1 MNGAAATVVSPST
14 PTPAAPRVISVDVI
28 RGLTILA
35 MIFVNDIAGVP
46 DTPAWLKHI
55 QPPLADGMT
64 VVDLVFPAFLFI
76 VGLSIPLALRSRQA
90 RGETTGG
97 TVLHVL
103 TRSLSLLTIGVF
115 MVNAEHLAPHGLLD
129 PNAWTLLAYSG
140 VVLFWMRW
148 PARSPRD
155 ARLQH
160 ALQAAGVA
168 LMVAAALL
176 YRADGGSGLIQMR
189 PHWWGILGLIG
200 WAYLVATL
208 TYLLVRGNPGL
219 LLAASAAL
227 FAFYIALEGGWL
239 DPLKQT
245 SPFGS
250 AGPTL
255 GSHGALVLL
264 GAFMGRMFLPDAPHR
279 TPAARAAWGGLVA
292 AGLALAGWLLY
303 LPHERVPC
311 LIINKILATP
321 PWCLFSAAITAACL
335 VVVSLLV
342 DRGSP
347 PAWAALPELA
357 GKNALL
363 AYILAPILY
372 AAFGGFAELTGTTN
386 VLRLLATPF
395 PLGLARSLALALLV
409 TGIAAWLTRRRI
421 TLKI

>member
-1 MNGAAATVVSPST
+1 MTTAPPGAPL
-14 PTPAAPRVISVDVI
+14 PRVVSVDVM

-55 QPPLADGMT
+55 QPPFADGMT

-76 VGLSIPLALRSRQA
+76 VGLSIPLALRSRRA
-90 RGETTGG
+90 KGETADG

-103 TRSLSLLTIGVF
+103 TRSLSLLIIGVL
-115 MVNAEHLAPHGLLD
+115 MVNAEHLAPDGLLD
-129 PNAWTLLAYSG
+129 PNVWTLLAYAG
-140 VVLFWMRW
+140 VILFWVRW
-148 PARSPRD
+148 PARSPGD
-155 ARLQH
+155 TRLQH
-160 ALQAAGVA
+160 ALQAAGAA

-176 YRADGGSGLIQMR
+176 YRAEGGSGLIQMR

-219 LLAASAAL
+219 LLGASAGL

-239 DPLKQT
+239 GRLAETP
-245 SPFGS
+245 PFGS

-264 GAFMGRMFLPDAPHR
+264 GAFMGRMFLPDVPQR
-279 TPAARAAWGGLVA
+279 TPAHRAAWGTLVA
-292 AGLALAGWLLY
+292 AGFALAGWLLY
-303 LPHERVPC
+303 LPRERVPC

-335 VVVSLLV
+335 VALSLRV
-342 DRGSP
+342 DRGPP
-347 PAWAALPELA
+347 PAWATLPELA

-363 AYILAPILY
+363 AYILAPIIY
-372 AAFGGFAELTGTTN
+372 ALLGGFAELTGTTN
-386 VLRLLATPF
+386 LLHLLATPLA
-395 PLGLARSLALALLV
+395 LGLARSIAMALLV
-409 TGIAAWLTRRRI
+409 CGIAAWLSRRRI

>member
-1 MNGAAATVVSPST
+1 M
-14 PTPAAPRVISVDVI
+14 

-55 QPPLADGMT
+55 QPPFADGMT

-76 VGLSIPLALRSRQA
+76 VGLSIPLALRSRQVK
-90 RGETTGG
+90 GETAGG

-103 TRSLSLLTIGVF
+103 TRSLSLLIIGVL
-115 MVNAEHLAPHGLLD
+115 MVNAEHLAPDGLLD
-129 PNAWTLLAYSG
+129 PNVWTLLAYAG
-140 VVLFWMRW
+140 VILFWVRW
-148 PARSPRD
+148 PACSPGN

-176 YRADGGSGLIQMR
+176 YRAEGGSGLFQMR

-219 LLAASAAL
+219 LLGASAGL

-239 DPLKQT
+239 GRLGETP
-245 SPFGS
+245 PFGS

-279 TPAARAAWGGLVA
+279 TPAARAAWGVVCA
-292 AGLALAGWLLY
+292 AGFVLAGWLLH
-303 LPHERVPC
+303 LPHDRVPC

-321 PWCLFSAAITAACL
+321 PWCLYSAAITAACL
-335 VVVSLLV
+335 VAVSLLV
-342 DRGSP
+342 DRPTP
-347 PAWAALPELA
+347 PRWAALPKLA
-357 GKNALL
+357 GRNALL
-363 AYILAPILY
+363 AYILAPVVY
-372 AAFGGFAELTGTTN
+372 ALFGLIANLTATENLLQQLRSPFA
-386 VLRLLATPF
+386 
-395 PLGLARSLALALLV
+395 LGLTRSIAMAFLV
-409 TGIAAWLTRRRI
+409 TGIAAWLSRRRI
-421 TLKI
+421 TLKL

>member
-1 MNGAAATVVSPST
+1 MGSAST
-14 PTPAAPRVISVDVI
+14 PTSQAPRVTSVDVM

-55 QPPLADGMT
+55 QPPFADGMT
-64 VVDLVFPAFLFI
+64 LVDVVFPAFLFI

-90 RGETTGG
+90 KGETTRG
-97 TVLHVL
+97 TVLHVA
-103 TRSLSLLTIGVF
+103 TRSLSLLVIGLF
-115 MVNAEHLAPHGLLD
+115 MVNAEHIASPALLD
-129 PNAWTLLAYSG
+129 ENLWNLLAYSG
-140 VVLFWMRW
+140 VILFWVRW

-155 ARLQH
+155 ARLQR
-160 ALQAAGVA
+160 ALQAAGVVV
-168 LMVAAALL
+168 MVAAALL
-176 YRADGGSGLIQMR
+176 YRADAGSGLFQMR
-189 PHWWGILGLIG
+189 THWWGILGLIG

-219 LLAASAAL
+219 VLAASAAL
-227 FAFYIALEGGWL
+227 FAFYIALEAGWVEWL
-239 DPLKQT
+239 HQT
-245 SPFGS
+245 PPFGS

-264 GAFMGRMFLPDAPHR
+264 GAFMGRMFLPEAPRR
-279 TPAARAAWGGLVA
+279 TLAVRALWGALVA
-292 AGLALAGWLLY
+292 AGFAVAGWLLY

-311 LIINKILATP
+311 LIINKILGTP
-321 PWCLFSAAITAACL
+321 PWCLLSAAITAACL

-347 PAWAALPELA
+347 PAWATLPELA

-363 AYILAPILY
+363 AYILAPIVY
-372 AAFGGFAELTGTTN
+372 ALFGGFAELTGTTN
-386 VLRLLATPF
+386 VVRLLATPF
-395 PLGLARSLALALLV
+395 PLGLARSIAMALVV
-409 TGIAAWLTRRRI
+409 TGIAAWLARCRI

>member
-1 MNGAAATVVSPST
+1 MM
-14 PTPAAPRVISVDVI
+14 

-35 MIFVNDIAGVP
+35 MIFVNDIAGVA
-46 DTPAWLKHI
+46 DTPAWLMHI
-55 QPPLADGMT
+55 QPPHADGMT
-64 VVDLVFPAFLFI
+64 VVDVVFPAFLFI

-90 RGETTGG
+90 KGETTGG

-103 TRSLSLLTIGVF
+103 TRSLSLLIIGVL
-115 MVNAEHLAPHGLLD
+115 MVNAEHLAPHGLLG

-140 VVLFWMRW
+140 VILCWVRW
-148 PARSPRD
+148 PARSPKD

-160 ALQAAGVA
+160 ALQASGVL

-176 YRADGGSGLIQMR
+176 YRADGGSGLIQLR

-219 LLAASAAL
+219 LLGASAGL

-239 DPLKQT
+239 GRLAETP
-245 SPFGS
+245 PFGS

-264 GAFMGRMFLPDAPHR
+264 GAFMGRMYLPESRRR
-279 TPAARAAWGGLVA
+279 TPVARAAWGAVVA
-292 AGLALAGWLLY
+292 SGFALAGWLLH
-303 LPHERVPC
+303 LPHEQIPC
-311 LIINKILATP
+311 LIINKIEATP
-321 PWCLFSAAITAACL
+321 PWCLLSAAITAACL
-335 VVVSLLV
+335 AAVSLLV
-342 DRGSP
+342 DRQAP
-347 PAWAALPELA
+347 PRWSRLPELA

-363 AYILAPILY
+363 AYILAPVIY
-372 AAFGGFAELTGTTN
+372 ALVRGFADLTGADN
-386 VLRLLATPF
+386 LLHTLGSPF
-395 PLGLARSLALALLV
+395 ALGLGRSIAMALLV
-409 TGIAAWLTRRRI
+409 TGLAAWLTRRRI

>member
-1 MNGAAATVVSPST
+1 MTTAPPGAPL
-14 PTPAAPRVISVDVI
+14 PRVVSVDVM

-55 QPPLADGMT
+55 QPPFADGMT

-76 VGLSIPLALRSRQA
+76 VGLSIPLALRSRQVK
-90 RGETTGG
+90 GETAGG

-103 TRSLSLLTIGVF
+103 TRSLSLLIIGVL
-115 MVNAEHLAPHGLLD
+115 MVNAEHLAPDGLLD
-129 PNAWTLLAYSG
+129 PNVWTLLAYAG
-140 VVLFWMRW
+140 VILFWVRW
-148 PARSPRD
+148 PARSPGD

-160 ALQAAGVA
+160 ALQAAGAA

-176 YRADGGSGLIQMR
+176 YRAEGGSGLIQMR

-219 LLAASAAL
+219 LLGASAGL

-239 DPLKQT
+239 GRLAETP
-245 SPFGS
+245 PFGS

-279 TPAARAAWGGLVA
+279 TLAARAAWGGLVA
-292 AGLALAGWLLY
+292 GGFALAGWLLY

-335 VVVSLLV
+335 VALSLRV
-342 DRGSP
+342 DRGPP
-347 PAWAALPELA
+347 PAWATLPELA

-363 AYILAPILY
+363 AYILAPIIY
-372 AAFGGFAELTGTTN
+372 ALLGGFAELTGTTN
-386 VLRLLATPF
+386 LLHLLATPLA
-395 PLGLARSLALALLV
+395 LGLARSIAMALLV
-409 TGIAAWLTRRRI
+409 CGIAAWLSRRRI